1 MATIGRAA
9 RRDGPPRA
17 GQSLQTAYS
26 QRYGAWIATRRHSA
40 ALSAL
45 WWGPLIVAVSII
57 AGYST
62 HFPLFGVLYFVLG
75 TAAVIDVLFRKPDS
89 LVRVRA
95 RAEAESETGKVLRA
109 VEIRGRATVLHDR
122 ILTGFG
128 EPFEIEHLVL
138 SPRGAFLID
147 SKQWHDHDVRMFGA
161 VMYVNHVDQAPM
173 FKRLVEQARAL
184 GEALTEAAA
193 LDEEVGIVTVQP
205 LLAVHVEKLPGT
217 PRNMLGVTVL
227 IPEQLAST
235 LRSPDVRWSSKAVDS
250 LILAANRILVSKQ
263 STGAV

>member
-17 GQSLQTAYS
+17 GQSLQVAYS
-26 QRYGAWIATRRHSA
+26 QRYSAWISARRRSA

-45 WWGPLIVAVSII
+45 WWGPAIVAVSLV

-62 HFPLFGVLYFVLG
+62 HYPLFGVLYFVLA
-75 TAAVIDVLFRKPDS
+75 TAAVIDVLFRRPDA
-89 LVRVRA
+89 LVRVQA
-95 RAEAESETGKVLRA
+95 RATAESDTGKALRA

-122 ILTGFG
+122 VLTRVR

-147 SKQWHDHDVRMFGA
+147 SKQWRDRDVRMFGA
-161 VMYVNHVDQAPM
+161 VMYVDHVDQAPM

-205 LLAVHVEKLPGT
+205 VLAVHMEKLPGT
-217 PRNMLGVTVL
+217 PRNMLGVTVVT
-227 IPEQLAST
+227 PEQLASMM
-235 LRSPDVRWSSKAVDS
+235 RSPDVRWSPSAVDS
-250 LILAANRILVSKQ
+250 LVQAANRLLVSKG
-263 STGAV
+263 STGAA